1 MKKVFDLCDAL
12 TSLCPNASFTIKN
25 GIVKWVN
32 TPTYIPTETEI
43 QTKIAELE
51 AGEPMRVLRLERN
64 HRLAETDWVTIKA
77 YSQGAEVS
85 AEWKTYLQAL
95 RDLPANSE
103 PQLDEQGN
111 LTNVAWPEIPNE

>member
-111 LTNVAWPEIPNE
+111 LTSVTWPQVPTP

>member
-43 QTKIAELE
+43 QAKIAELE
-51 AGEPMRVLRLERN
+51 AAEPMRLLRLERN
-64 HRLAETDWVTIKA
+64 RRLIETDWVAIKA
-77 YSQGAEVS
+77 FTQGTQLS
-85 AEWKTYLQAL
+85 PEWKTYLQAL
-95 RDLPANSE
+95 RDLPATAQ
-103 PQLDEQGN
+103 PQLDEQGS
-111 LTNVAWPEIPNE
+111 LINVTWPEVPE

>member
-111 LTNVAWPEIPNE
+111 LTSVTWPEVPE